1 MKKFNLIKKLLA
13 MMLILVAS
21 INTVWAEDYY
31 LDISNFTS
39 WTPEQDGSYSL
50 WDGSNNI
57 HSTYVSTN
65 LYKFTTSKTPTTL
78 YFKRKDSGSNEFS
91 VTRSSTYN
99 VYKVTGWN
107 AGSCANYNI
116 STVSKTNYIYFNN
129 ATTGWTNT
137 YKYFVIGHDKPSAYS
152 KVYALS
158 SISNTKLLYVKQD
171 ADNWSDVSYYGFNAS
186 NSSYSNGSWGTSSFD
201 DAAKRTAPYTGKY
214 NMNSG
219 SSYYCE
225 PSSASND
232 QPFTITYK
240 SGYSSIPTFNAIQSA
255 KKRETGTTYTEV
267 SGSYPATLKL
277 KGTKLDGNG
286 SSTRGTIERSASTD
300 GSSYSTY
307 SAVVTGLITHSLK
320 DGTLS
325 SDYYLEGWGTGS
337 TPSKTDATY
346 DYNITAATTVFAFFS
361 HLYTLDFDRKG
372 TYGTSTVSASV
383 ADYTSISSGDKVPT
397 GHTITVTASP
407 ATGYEVEG
415 WYSDASCSS
424 AYTSGL
430 GGVTI
435 SADKNTFTL
444 ASLNANS
451 GVYCKFRRKT
461 TTVTLNLHGA
471 DAGDESVTAT
481 FDEVLPSFTLA
492 TKDGGYSLT
501 GYWTAASD
509 GIKIINA
516 DGTLV
521 RNTSYATDA
530 ATPLWK
536 HTGSSLTLHAQWN
549 NFLSVTYDGN
559 ENTGGSAPTDATEY
573 ASGDEVTVASAP
585 VGMVKT
591 GYSFAGWNTA
601 PGGGGTSYAAG
612 ATFNISANTTL
623 YAQWTENKR
632 NVTISVSPSGAGTL
646 NKTSASVGVATTTT
660 VTATAQPGYR
670 FTGWTAT
677 DCSVASTSS
686 ASTTLSGNGTAGSGT
701 LVANF
706 ARTYA
711 YIEGRMT
718 VYNAART
725 SETHTASSKG
735 GWDESSTRIEMEYD
749 ETNHRFYRHTYKTP
763 AELKAQISSQ
773 DQWFSVKTGT
783 VHNSFASGTVK
794 AYHPSSNTNIATAGT
809 KYSAPTTSTT
819 YNFKF
824 TNTATDGYAI
834 IYFDEAGVWYEL
846 EQSLKYDANGG
857 SGDAPTPT
865 YYLRGT
871 NATAASNPF
880 TARKNYTFAGW
891 NTAADITGTSYA
903 AGASVPMSADR
914 ILYAKWN
921 RSVTLDQQDATTPGS
936 TSVTATWN
944 CSTLPSITNP
954 QKLDYEFGGWYTET
968 AGNGNI
974 IINTSG
980 QLQANKTNWTVSGG
994 KFQRTP
1000 SSDASESKPLYAK
1013 WTQTVTLNANTANH
1027 GSGDNTSATIVYKAT
1042 AKTSITHCTPATG
1055 YHLEGYYTAATDG
1068 VKVLN
1073 ADGSFASSA
1082 VTDYITDGKWTKAG
1096 ATTLYAHY
1104 EPNTY
1109 DVILDVNGA
1118 TTGSNQTVVAT
1129 FDAAMPTIQKTSGDA
1144 ITAPSKTGYTFGGYY
1159 ANNTG
1164 TGTQYYTN
1172 ALASNHI
1179 WDVATNNTHIYA
1191 KWTANPYT
1199 ITLTQ
1204 SGETGYG
1211 SAGTASVTATYD
1223 AALPTISSLPT
1234 AANGYAFMGYYTD
1247 HDGEGTQYYD
1257 ATGTKLVASYTTA
1270 DGLELFAYFK
1280 KAEVTE
1286 ISFSPAAVVAPNT
1299 TITATPTISP
1309 TPTGT
1314 HIVCWEVQYSNGTA
1328 LPSQPT
1334 FTPGASNSVSF
1345 SAPSASAT
1353 YRLQATLRTGSSCSG
1368 GTELCVY
1375 STTFQVAGEHTVTV
1389 RYQDESGRTL
1399 KDTIHITGKPLE
1411 WTTLG
1416 DITPPTITGY
1426 KFDHW
1431 DAGDGVTIKNG
1442 ESTTTTTTTSSI
1454 QIKAVYDGTLT
1465 AVYNKKN
1472 MIFFNNTLGW
1482 SDVYVY
1488 FYSSDKYWVNDHI
1501 EGQGCG
1507 TGSDQSYEVGGSAAY
1522 YRGYHGHMT
1531 RIEGTNIWYYD
1542 YEAEHGA
1549 KDGGE
1554 IKGYDDVVFVETEQ
1568 NNFKFFYNN
1577 KAARRGEFKHSLPM
1591 FVPINSVTE
1600 TKNGTKYYSSG
1611 YWMNYPENTGYSLLI
1626 YNQKAKAGA
1635 TKLYELPFEYTED
1648 KTMPMELVMDLEAGQ
1663 TYGFEIKRADGN
1675 YYSKDE
1681 TVTANKTGLVVS
1693 TGQSTYCGLQT
1704 TAAGDYKFSLY
1715 YSNSN
1720 FKMDITYPVA
1730 VNDYRIVYTDLA
1742 TWSKDAHTASWSHPS
1757 RVITKNSSATET
1769 KKDTVSFFW
1778 TYGSTPAI
1786 KYQTCTAVAAGSA
1799 SWNAGTAIDVSG
1811 FSSVL
1816 TKKGV
1821 YNFIFEQPAG
1831 GASISLVKVEPYT
1844 GKYYIRTDCAG
1855 SSKWTNYRST
1865 DHEMTYSEYTEK
1877 NHGYSHYFPHWVTTG
1892 QNVKFVIANDFSPC
1906 ISDTLVEDKGT
1917 VVADITTEGNANAGR
1932 LNSGNASIRFMWN
1945 HATNKVSRAYISGS
1959 TNVSDRF
1966 LVLEGDAKMYDENG
1980 DALSISGL
1988 NANEINLVDDQN
2000 FVYERTIKVNTGARA
2015 KLTAKYN
2022 NNVQYFRGSEG
2033 AFADGT
2039 TVQLLGGE
2047 AEGKHAMRIV
2057 YDFKTNRLVTA
2068 YVPSGTIESDIAINA
2083 DLMIVR
2089 EHQDAGQQLL
2099 FNSGSLSEV
2108 KTVYGVMRFNR
2119 WTLNNKE
2126 KTGGHSPVGDP
2137 KSPYERAL
2145 YWISFPFDVNLS
2157 DVFGF
2162 GTYGTHW
2169 IIMEY
2174 DGAERAKEG
2183 YWRDSEGFWKHVT
2196 NRTGKVLKAGKGYVL
2211 GLDLDLMKD
2220 DNTSFWAH
2228 NIEQVELFFPS
2239 AVEVEDISSTN
2250 VTTTVEEHECKID
2263 RTGNNGSDINKNRTR
2278 ADSHWNIIGIP
2289 SYANYGTTLED
2300 GSGNTINWHTS
2311 PYTNDLPFLYE
2322 WSTVDNTYSV
2332 QSGTTYPFKSMHAY
2346 MVQYH
2351 GDLYW
2356 SMASATPV
2364 SPIVAR
2370 RTYAEA
2376 PQNVEMRLELS
2387 QNEQKVDQ
2395 TFVKLSNDENVSA
2408 NFAFDEDLCK
2418 EYNANKANIYTIVEN
2433 YLPVAGNTLPMSDQT
2448 TIVPVGVKIAATG
2461 DYTFA
2466 IPDGTSGVGVTLV
2479 DTETGI
2485 RTSLSALDYTVN
2497 LAAGT
2502 YDNRFLLEISPIVQT
2517 PTDVEEV
2524 TGDGLQVTGARKVI
2538 IDQKMYII
2546 KDGKMYDAQGRQVK

>member
-1 MKKFNLIKKLLA
+1 MKNYNLIERLWTDSHEKQSPQRFGRYAAML
-13 MMLILVAS
+13 MMLLTLGVGQMWGAKGFWGSGQWNVNCNNGSDNWGSEYSDGGTRAMGIQTTLTLKAAWVKTWS
-21 INTVWAEDYY
+21 DDNWTQSKVVMYY
-31 LDISNFTS
+31 GWSSGSTSNSKTATKSSVKGNQTWDFSPNYNLISNAPNNPGNNTLYMYWRLDDYTSSGNAKITFTI
-39 WTPEQDGSYSL
+39 PG
-50 WDGSNNI
+50 
-57 HSTYVSTN
+57 
-65 LYKFTTSKTPTTL
+65 FTTTSTSKTFSNTT
-78 YFKRKDSGSNEFS
+78 
-91 VTRSSTYN
+91 VSSTTDATISFGQHYGTALTTSN
-99 VYKVTGWN
+99 CALSGTNSTEFEVRSISETGVT
-107 AGSCANYNI
+107 
-116 STVSKTNYIYFNN
+116 VRF
-129 ATTGWTNT
+129 
-137 YKYFVIGHDKPSAYS
+137 KPS
-152 KVYALS
+152 
-158 SISNTKLLYVKQD
+158 
-171 ADNWSDVSYYGFNAS
+171 
-186 NSSYSNGSWGTSSFD
+186 SNGS
-201 DAAKRTAPYTGKY
+201 K
-214 NMNSG
+214 
-219 SSYYCE
+219 
-225 PSSASND
+225 SATL
-232 QPFTITYK
+232 TITDAHSK
-240 SGYSSIPTFNAIQSA
+240 TCTITLS
-255 KKRETGTTYTEV
+255 GTTRRVV
-267 SGSYPATLKL
+267 SYQ
-277 KGTKLDGNG
+277 KG
-286 SSTRGTIERSASTD
+286 
-300 GSSYSTY
+300 
-307 SAVVTGLITHSLK
+307 
-320 DGTLS
+320 
-325 SDYYLEGWGTGS
+325 DYGTGS
-337 TPSKTDATY
+337 TITDYKVYGTDLILRNSGFTRTGYNLTAWNTNSNGTSGSTYALGATY
-346 DYNITAATTVFAFFS
+346 STESALSLYPEWTA
-361 HLYTLDFDRKG
+361 
-372 TYGTSTVSASV
+372 
-383 ADYTSISSGDKVPT
+383 
-397 GHTITVTASP
+397 
-407 ATGYEVEG
+407 
-415 WYSDASCSS
+415 
-424 AYTSGL
+424 
-430 GGVTI
+430 
-435 SADKNTFTL
+435 
-444 ASLNANS
+444 
-451 GVYCKFRRKT
+451 KT
-461 TTVTLNLHGA
+461 TTITLDLNGG

-481 FDEVLPSFTLA
+481 YDSALPSFTLA
-492 TKDGGYSLT
+492 TKDGGYNLT
-501 GYWTAASD
+501 GYWTETS
-509 GIKIINA
+509 GGTKVINA
-516 DGTLV
+516 DGTF
-521 RNTSYATDA
+521 A
-530 ATPLWK
+530 ANSGIWNRLD
-536 HTGSSLTLHAQWN
+536 GASLTLHAQWN

-677 DCSVASTSS
+677 NCNVASTSS
-686 ASTTLSGNGTAGSGT
+686 ASTTLSGDGTTGAAT

-711 YIEGRMT
+711 YLEGRMT
-718 VYNAART
+718 VYNAARST
-725 SETHTASSKG
+725 ETNIASSQG
-735 GWDESSTRIEMEYD
+735 GWDKSSTRIGMDYD
-749 ETNHRFYRHTYKTP
+749 GTNHVFYRHTYKTP
-763 AELKAQISSQ
+763 AELSAQQNSEY
-773 DQWFSVKTGT
+773 QWFSFKTSTESGT
-783 VHNSFASGTVK
+783 LTSPQAFEPASNQEMSSTGSANKKTVSAASTDKHIRFNSSDASG
-794 AYHPSSNTNIATAGT
+794 
-809 KYSAPTTSTT
+809 
-819 YNFKF
+819 
-824 TNTATDGYAI
+824 YALL
-834 IYFDEAGVWYEL
+834 YFDEAGVWYEL
-846 EQSLKYDANGG
+846 EQSLKYNANGG
-857 SGDAPTPT
+857 SGAAPTPT
-865 YYLRGT
+865 YYLKGT

-880 TARKNYTFAGW
+880 TARAYYTFGGW
-891 NTAADITGTSYA
+891 NTAQYITGTNYA
-903 AGASVPMSADR
+903 AGASVTMNANTT
-914 ILYAKWN
+914 LYAKWT
-921 RSVTLDQQDATTPGS
+921 RTITLNQEDATTPGT
-936 TSVTATWN
+936 TSVTGTYN
-944 CSTLPSITNP
+944 CATLPSIINP
-954 QKLDYEFGGWYTET
+954 SKTGYAFGGWYTEV
-968 AGNGNI
+968 AGGGNI

-980 QLQANKTNWTVSGG
+980 ALQADKYHWT
-994 KFQRTP
+994 
-1000 SSDASESKPLYAK
+1000 DASGRFDRTTTKDGAPLYAK
-1013 WTQTVTLNANTANH
+1013 WTQTVTLNANLANH
-1027 GSGDNTSATIVYKAT
+1027 GSGDNTTATIVYKAT
-1042 AKTSITHCTPATG
+1042 AKTSITHCTPVTG

-1129 FDAAMPTIQKTSGDA
+1129 FDAAMPTTQKTSGDA

-1247 HDGEGTQYYD
+1247 HNGEGTQYYD

-1375 STTFQVAGEHTVTV
+1375 STTFQVAGSHIVTV

-1416 DITPPTITGY
+1416 GITPPTITGY

-1465 AVYNKKN
+1465 AVYAKKKL
-1472 MIFFNNTLGW
+1472 IFFNNTLGW

-1488 FYSSDKYWVNDHI
+1488 FYNTNKYWNDAYGAGAKK
-1501 EGQGCG
+1501 EQGFG
-1507 TGSDQSYEVGGSAAY
+1507 DGESEHPYWEQE
-1522 YRGYHGHMT
+1522 HGHMT
-1531 RIEGTNIWYYD
+1531 QIEGTNIWYFD
-1542 YEAEHGA
+1542 YEGAGYSTRANVAFTEGNQHTYQWFNYTKAVVRGDHGS
-1549 KDGGE
+1549 
-1554 IKGYDDVVFVETEQ
+1554 
-1568 NNFKFFYNN
+1568 
-1577 KAARRGEFKHSLPM
+1577 SLQM
-1591 FVPINSVTE
+1591 FVPLT
-1600 TKNGTKYYSSG
+1600 TKTTSKNNTDYYNHG

-1626 YNQKAKAGA
+1626 YNQKAKYGA
-1635 TKLYELPFEYTED
+1635 TKLYEIPFEFTED
-1648 KTMPMELVMDLEAGQ
+1648 YTMPMELTVDLEAGQ
-1663 TYGFEIKRADGN
+1663 TYGFEIYRADGT
-1675 YYSKDE
+1675 YFS
-1681 TVTANKTGLVVS
+1681 TTTTITANTSNWGLYKDQTS
-1693 TGQSTYCGLQT
+1693 YCGLQT
-1704 TAAGDYKFSLY
+1704 TAAGDYTFSLFY
-1715 YSNSN
+1715 DGEYRVGV
-1720 FKMDITYPVA
+1720 TYPVA
-1730 VNDYRIVYTDLA
+1730 VNDYRIVYTDEA
-1742 TWSKDAHTASWSHPS
+1742 QWSKAATSHYHPS

-1778 TYGSTPAI
+1778 SYGSSPAI
-1786 KYQTCTAVAAGSA
+1786 KYQQCTATGPGSVT
-1799 SWNAGTAIDVSG
+1799 WNAGTSIDVSG

-1865 DHEMTYSEYTEK
+1865 DHEMTYSEYTET
-1877 NHGYSHYFPHWVTTG
+1877 NHGYSHYFPHWVVNG

-1917 VVADITTEGNANAGR
+1917 VVADITTEGNANAGK

-1959 TNVSDRF
+1959 TNVSERF
-1966 LVLEGDAKMYDENG
+1966 LVLEGDEKMYDENG

-2047 AEGKHAMRIV
+2047 ASGMHTMRIV

-2099 FNSGSLSEV
+2099 FNGGSLSEV

-2137 KSPYERAL
+2137 KSAYERAL

-2196 NRTGKVLKAGKGYVL
+2196 NRTDKVLKAGKGYVL

-2220 DNTSFWAH
+2220 NNETFWAH

-2239 AVEVEDISSTN
+2239 ANVVSNISSTN
-2250 VTTTVEEHECKID
+2250 VTTSVEEHECKID

-2289 SYANYGTTLED
+2289 SYANYGTTLKD
-2300 GSGNTINWHTS
+2300 GAEGDVITWHTS

-2322 WSTVDNTYSV
+2322 WSPVDNTYSV

-2351 GDLYW
+2351 GNLYW
-2356 SMASATPV
+2356 SLASATPP
-2364 SPIVAR
+2364 SIVAR

-2376 PQNVEMRLELS
+2376 PQNVEMRLELL
-2387 QNEQKVDQ
+2387 QNEQKADQ

-2517 PTDVEEV
+2517 PTDIENVQ
-2524 TGDGLQVTGARKVI
+2524 GDNVQGTKVRKVMVDGI
-2538 IDQKMYII
+2538 LYIV
-2546 KDGKMYDAQGRQVK
+2546 KDGQVFDAQGRQVK